1 MKRTLLLL
9 GNVFVGAGFI
19 FAQQT
24 PVSQSPLNKNVVLE
38 ELTGINCQYC
48 PDGHLRAQ
56 NLANANPG
64 RVILVNVHAGGYAN
78 PGAGQPDF
86 RTTDGTALDGFF
98 DPSGYPAG
106 AVQRT
111 PFGTETVLAT
121 GRGNW
126 NGMATSTLAQ
136 ASPVNVAM
144 NAQIDAATR
153 QLTLTVEMFYT
164 TPQAAG
170 TTHYLNI
177 GMLQNNVEG
186 PQVGASLNPNA
197 ILPNGKYNHQH
208 VFRGFI
214 NAGGTWGESID
225 ASQTGVIT
233 KTVTMT
239 LPTAM
244 AGVDLNL
251 GELEFFAFVHEG
263 HNQYNNSKIITG
275 AQVDPTFTNVPGAT
289 VTAQSIVNEM
299 NICAGEQVTPVI
311 KVKNTGNTVTAISF
325 SASINGGTAQTFDWT
340 GNIPFY
346 GTQEITLP
354 AMTFTPQATNNV
366 VVTVTSVNGGAGAIG
381 SIASSTKAIQVGATS
396 PTTNLVVKVTTDRYG
411 SETSWKIKDAN
422 GAVVA
427 QGGPYTDAAASGSY
441 PQPDVNVT
449 VPNGCYDLE
458 VNDAYGDG
466 FDSGYGNGKV
476 ELVAFSTVVSDI
488 SNFPS
493 GSSMMD
499 AFQVNE
505 VAGLE
510 EAENVLALNVY
521 PNPASDVINVEYNA
535 VAGNYTVSLLDLQG
549 RVIFSSDA
557 NNVAGTQTT
566 AVPVSN
572 IASGSYIVKVSGNG
586 ISKVQNVVI
595 K

>member
-38 ELTGINCQYC
+38 ELTGVNCQFC

-64 RVILVNVHAGGYAN
+64 RVILVNVHAGGYAT

-98 DPSGYPAG
+98 DPTGYPAG
-106 AVQRT
+106 TVQRT

-126 NGMATSTLAQ
+126 NGMATTALAQ

-144 NAQIDAATR
+144 NATIDAASR
-153 QLTLTVEMFYT
+153 VLTLTVEMFYT

-177 GMLQNNVEG
+177 GMVQNNVEG

-239 LPTAM
+239 LPAAM

-263 HNQYNNSKIITG
+263 HNAYNNSKIITG
-275 AQVDPTFTNVPGAT
+275 AQIDPSFTNVPGAT
-289 VTAQSIVNEM
+289 VNAQSIINEM
-299 NICAGEQVTPVI
+299 NVCAGEQVTPVI

-340 GNIPFY
+340 GSIPFY

-366 VVTVTSVNGGAGAIG
+366 VVTVTSVNGGAGSVGTVAT
-381 SIASSTKAIQVGATS
+381 STKAIQVGSIAPS
-396 PTTNLVVKVTTDRYG
+396 TNLILKVTTDRYG
-411 SETSWKIKDAN
+411 SETTWKIRNAS
-422 GAVVA
+422 GSVIAA
-427 QGGPYTDAAASGSY
+427 GGPYTDGAASGSF
-441 PQPDVNVT
+441 PQPDVNIFA
-449 VPNGCYDLE
+449 PNGCYDLE
-458 VNDAYGDG
+458 VNDSYGDG
-466 FDSGYGNGKV
+466 FDSGYGNGKI
-476 ELVAFSTVVSDI
+476 ELIAFSTVVSDV
-488 SNFPS
+488 STFTS
-493 GSSMMD
+493 GSMVVD

-505 VAGLE
+505 VAGLD
-510 EAENVLALNVY
+510 EAENALSLNVY
-521 PNPASDVINVEYNA
+521 PNPASDVINVEFTA
-535 VAGNYTVSLLDLQG
+535 VNGEYTVSLLDLQG
-549 RVIFSSDA
+549 RVIYTSA
-557 NNVAGTQTT
+557 PNNAAGTQTT

-572 IASGSYIVKVSGNG
+572 VASGSYIVKVTGNG
-586 ISKVQNVVI
+586 VSNVQNVVI